1 MKAVKVDFFGTFWSV
16 KTFVLDPTE
25 WLYFNQIAAKIKT
38 PLEEAITDP
47 FFYHHLRLQK
57 YQSFLDLKGDVFTGT
72 YTTKHH
78 QIEVWF
84 ENKRMYKIK
93 IQDLHPSQIL
103 FPIFKTIE
111 NTHKIPEFSG
121 LHIEFIETGK
131 ISKTMMIEN
140 NFLPEL
146 LTFELFTHQE
156 HLFFGDVFYGD
167 KKLKNRKSDTLL
179 NRAVGRV
186 NSSI

>member
-1 MKAVKVDFFGTFWSV
+1 MISIIKKIINFKFFSP
-16 KTFVLDPTE
+16 KQE
-25 WLYFNQIAAKIKT
+25 
-38 PLEEAITDP
+38 
-47 FFYHHLRLQK
+47 
-57 YQSFLDLKGDVFTGT
+57 FLDLKGNVFTGT

-103 FPIFKTIE
+103 FPVFKTIE

-131 ISKTMMIEN
+131 ISKTILIEN

-146 LTFELFTHQE
+146 LTFELFTYQE
-156 HLFFGDVFYGD
+156 YLFFGDVFYGV